1 MSSHKRKKK
10 EGDEVLIGQH
20 LNGRYK
26 ILEAIG
32 GGGMAQVYKA
42 NDLILDRI
50 VAVKVLRP
58 ELVGDEEFVKRFHR
72 EAQSTTSLDHPNIV
86 SVYDVGYDE
95 PYYFI
100 VMEYVEGTTL
110 KQYIQKR
117 GVIPV
122 DEAVHIMKQMT
133 SAISHAHANHIIH
146 RDLKPHNILLDEYG
160 NAKVTDFGI
169 ATAMTQT
176 TITRTNAVMGSIH
189 YLSPEQA
196 RGGIVDEKTDIYS
209 LGIVLFEMVTGRLP
223 FTGDSA
229 VSIVIKHLQ
238 EEIPFPTTFNPTIPQ
253 SVENIILKAVHKDPN
268 YRYASVSEMLT
279 DLETALL
286 PERLHEERINIASY
300 EDENTAVIPP
310 ITEEDITKHV
320 ATDKEEAK
328 ATNPKKRN
336 NKKWWVIGS
345 SFFVLFLL
353 LLFFLPK
360 LLYVEDVVMPD
371 VTNKDYAEAYEILSN
386 LNLDVEKKELPN
398 GEVEVGKVFKQDPEA
413 KSTVKEKSTV
423 LLYVSTGK
431 EKIKMPDY
439 VGKDKEV
446 VAALLKE
453 KGFEKIE
460 WIEEESMD
468 VPENQ
473 IMKQHPV
480 KGEKVIPEETTVF
493 MYYSKGAQTILLGN
507 LVGLSVGEAE
517 YYLSSN
523 GLKVKIEESYSD
535 TVEPGKVIAQSPK
548 SSEEVKKGSEVVIT
562 ISKGKDPA
570 TIPNDDK
577 DEDEAP
583 TNGENKINVN
593 QKIEI
598 DIPADS
604 RNRNVQIFYTD
615 AENAKEQKFVEEAIT
630 QSKTYVLPLVVTDKK
645 AATYRVVLD
654 GKEVRNQTIDYET
667 AKKGL

>member
-117 GVIPV
+117 GLIPV

-320 ATDKEEAK
+320 ATNKEEAK
-328 ATNPKKRN
+328 TTNPKKRN

-604 RNRNVQIFYTD
+604 GNRNVQIFYTD

>member
-320 ATDKEEAK
+320 ATDKEAK